1 VPQQG
6 GPAAIARGQLAKL
19 RSPPGVECVDE

>member
-1 VPQQG
+1 LLAGPRRG
-6 GPAAIARGQLAKL
+6 GERPLAKL